1 MISSGR
7 AYLFPDWPSKVIGT
21 VRSKTVVDGAC
32 LELAGKLP
40 TPSSRVAG
48 ASEDALIQRAQRGDR
63 AAFEALV
70 RQYDQKVLRLALQVV
85 RSPDQARDVYQEAF
99 LKVYRS
105 LPRFRFKSSFSTW
118 LYRVVM
124 NVCVDF
130 LRRQNA
136 REEVQAP
143 AKGDGEPEYYETV
156 ADDRPILNPERALQ
170 AREIGQRIQGALS
183 RLTPRE
189 RMVFELRHYQ
199 GLRLRAIGDLCGTS
213 EETAKN
219 CLFRATQKLRV
230 ALSDLV

>member
-1 MISSGR
+1 
-7 AYLFPDWPSKVIGT
+7 
-21 VRSKTVVDGAC
+21 
-32 LELAGKLP
+32 
-40 TPSSRVAG
+40 
-48 ASEDALIQRAQRGDR
+48 
-63 AAFEALV
+63 V

-124 NVCVDF
+124 NVCLDY

-143 AKGDGEPEYYETV
+143 AKGDGDPEYYETL